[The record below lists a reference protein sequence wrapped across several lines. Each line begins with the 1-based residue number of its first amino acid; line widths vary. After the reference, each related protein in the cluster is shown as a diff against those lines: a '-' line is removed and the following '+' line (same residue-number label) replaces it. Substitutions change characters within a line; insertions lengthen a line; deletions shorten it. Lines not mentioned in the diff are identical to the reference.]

1 MCVATNAVFAVND
14 VKKTRSFPFE
24 KSCGPEPSTHEV
36 SFPRQ
41 LQVGIASAGFRL
53 PVIGTASSQ
62 RGDASRDVDDPEAHP
77 VAPSSTV

>member
-1 MCVATNAVFAVND
+1 MRYLPLTTFGNAVV
-14 VKKTRSFPFE
+14 PFRE
-24 KSCGPEPSTHEV
+24 ILRTEPSTPEV

-41 LQVGIASAGFRL
+41 LRIASAGFRL